1 MVDRTGLSRR
11 RFLAST
17 AGAGAAL
24 TLGRRTSPGEMPRR
38 QRQAGRSAPLAMWA
52 LTGTLESDDVC
63 RQLDAY
69 AGVGWGVVLYP
80 RWGLQLEYLG
90 QAWFDRIRFIV
101 EQAAQRH
108 MEVWLYD
115 EFTWPS
121 GHAKGLVTQG
131 REDLQAQLLCV
142 EPDGRSRIVSAAG
155 SANLLMPEATRRF
168 LDVTHERYANAVG
181 EFFGTTVRAIFTD
194 EPSLAHQHR
203 RRSPGQIG
211 WQLGWSA
218 AMDKALGGDFHK
230 RLAGASDVARW
241 SGWRDYWAA
250 YARTFHDAWVA
261 PIANWC
267 TAHRIHM
274 TGHFL
279 GEGNFGSQ
287 VAFNGSLRL
296 QQRTLGIPGIDEIR
310 TRTGVD
316 RCEALTLASMSE
328 LPGRERMAEV
338 YALGPPSMKLDT
350 MRKMVDL
357 CSSCGVD
364 RYVLAIC
371 PFDLRGG
378 FFKRTYLGIHGPQQP
393 WFRECARP
401 FAEYVAEAAVRA
413 RAAKPLGVPWPS
425 DDALWA
431 AAGPQPTD
439 SDALGAMT
447 RKFVAAAREAIRSR
461 LPSRPA
467 ARRVTTTRRYH
478 DLRWGFTP
486 KGLNSIRLDGS
497 TLTVV
502 VPPRRAELSVQRQLV
517 RRLRVNGKAVDL
529 NAAPSDRQFDLSYRR
544 LTITDLLREG
554 ENRLEAERVEPK
566 PLAFLPSL
574 ILWGDFAVDDRGRLV
589 APTGTIKLGDWRS
602 QGFPAFCGTGR
613 YRTDVSFASSPRRLV
628 LDTNGYPAR
637 ATVNGKDLGLRPW
650 PPLRFDLSGA
660 VRAGRNEIV
669 VEVTSTLGHLFVADR
684 SPTIGLLALRFES

>member
-1 MVDRTGLSRR
+1 MIDRTRLSRR

-17 AGAGAAL
+17 AGTAASL
-24 TLGRRTSPGEMPRR
+24 TLDRRTSANEKPRH
-38 QRQAGRSAPLAMWA
+38 QRQAGRAAPLAMWA
-52 LTGTLESDDVC
+52 LTGTLESDDIR

-69 AGVGWGVVLYP
+69 SGAGWGVVLYP

-101 EQAAQRH
+101 EQAGQRN

-142 EPDGRSRIVSAAG
+142 ECNGRSRVVSVAG

-168 LDVTHERYANAVG
+168 LEVTHERYANAVG
-181 EFFGTTVRAIFTD
+181 EFFGKTVRAIFTD

-203 RRSPGQIG
+203 ARKTGENT
-211 WQLGWSA
+211 WQFGWSA
-218 AMDKALGGDFHK
+218 AMDKALGGDFRK
-230 RLAGASDVARW
+230 RLAEVSDVTRW
-241 SGWRDYWAA
+241 PGWRDYWAA
-250 YARTFHDAWVA
+250 YTRTFHDAWVA
-261 PIANWC
+261 PIADWC
-267 TAHRIHM
+267 TAHRIQM

-279 GEGNFGSQ
+279 GEGSFGSQ
-287 VAFNGSLRL
+287 VAFNGSLRV

-316 RCEALTLASMSE
+316 RCEALTLASISE
-328 LPGRERMAEV
+328 LPGQERMAEV

-364 RYVLAIC
+364 RYILAIC

-378 FFKRTYLGIHGPQQP
+378 FFKRAYLGVHGPQQP
-393 WFRECARP
+393 WFRDCARP
-401 FAEYVAEAAVRA
+401 FAEYVAEAAHRA

-425 DDALWA
+425 DEQLWA
-431 AAGPQPTD
+431 AAGPEPTQ
-439 SDALGAMT
+439 SDALRAMT
-447 RKFVAAAREAIRSR
+447 RRFVAAAREAIRSR
-461 LPSRPA
+461 VQPRATP
-467 ARRVTTTRRYH
+467 RRVTTTRKYQ
-478 DLRWGFTP
+478 DLRWGFAP
-486 KGLNSIRLDGS
+486 KGLNSLRLDRP
-497 TLTVV
+497 TLAIV
-502 VPPRRAELSVQRQLV
+502 VPPRKAELSVQTQLV
-517 RRLRVNGKAVDL
+517 RHLRVNGKAVDL
-529 NAAPSDRQFDLSYRR
+529 NAAPRDRQFDLSYRR

-554 ENRLEAERVEPK
+554 ENRLEAERVELK

-574 ILWGDFAVDDRGRLV
+574 VLWGDFAVDDQGRLV
-589 APTGTIKLGDWRS
+589 APPETIALGDWRP
-602 QGFPAFCGTGR
+602 QGFPSFCGTGR
-613 YRTDVSFASSPRRLV
+613 YRTEVSFASPPSHLV
-628 LDTNGYPAR
+628 LDTGGYPGRVA
-637 ATVNGKDLGLRPW
+637 VNGKDLGLRPW

-660 VRAGRNEIV
+660 ARAGRNEIV

-684 SPTIGLLALRFES
+684 SPAVGLLALRFEP